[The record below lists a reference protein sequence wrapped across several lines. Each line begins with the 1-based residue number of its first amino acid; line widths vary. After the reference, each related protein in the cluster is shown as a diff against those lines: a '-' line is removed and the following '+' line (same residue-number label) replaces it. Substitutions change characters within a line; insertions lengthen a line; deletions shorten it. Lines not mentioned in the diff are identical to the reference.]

1 MLLFSKWNYGTEGRG
16 FESLQ
21 PHHLETPYRTE
32 HLRSNGSFCSP
43 SKVFFDTYLNTY
55 VDEPRLT
62 WPYLFAR
69 VSESKSRHGSTF
81 IWRHTV
87 NPSHTC
93 GVLRRKFCGC
103 SLPASFAISISSQ
116 LRIMT
121 NKLGTTK
128 MLYSVA
134 EAAILLSLSRGS
146 VYKLIASGRLLAVY
160 PTSQARI
167 SADALHRYVA
177 LLEKE
182 QREGSLQLSRALA

>member
-1 MLLFSKWNYGTEGRG
+1 
-16 FESLQ
+16 
-21 PHHLETPYRTE
+21 
-32 HLRSNGSFCSP
+32 
-43 SKVFFDTYLNTY
+43 
-55 VDEPRLT
+55 
-62 WPYLFAR
+62 
-69 VSESKSRHGSTF
+69 
-81 IWRHTV
+81 
-87 NPSHTC
+87 
-93 GVLRRKFCGC
+93 
-103 SLPASFAISISSQ
+103 
-116 LRIMT
+116 MT